1 MRLGSDSYDYVY
13 KEQYEYMLEIKR
25 AYDAGAVSQGGVSP
39 HILRPP
45 SAIPTFSRVH
55 VCLTPQPAPRP
66 GEGSP
71 SPPDPAVASPET
83 NFPYNCHRATSLPP
97 LRAISPRHPP
107 PHPLALRAPSA
118 AASADPCHSPAATI
132 NQFGT
137 SIPSTTV
144 VPAITS

>member
-55 VCLTPQPAPRP
+55 VPA
-66 GEGSP
+66 
-71 SPPDPAVASPET
+71 
-83 NFPYNCHRATSLPP
+83 
-97 LRAISPRHPP
+97 
-107 PHPLALRAPSA
+107 RAPPRRRIPFPSR
-118 AASADPCHSPAATI
+118 PRRCVPG
-132 NQFGT
+132 NQF
-137 SIPSTTV
+137 PV
-144 VPAITS
+144 